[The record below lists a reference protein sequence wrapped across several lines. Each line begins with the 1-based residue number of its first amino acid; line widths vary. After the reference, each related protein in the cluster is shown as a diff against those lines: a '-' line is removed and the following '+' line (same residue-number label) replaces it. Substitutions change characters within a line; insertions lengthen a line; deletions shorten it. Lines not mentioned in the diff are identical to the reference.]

1 MGDLI
6 QVDKYADSQFNPVDI
21 VLTDKHFFDRLQDPR
36 NDKEISQAEL
46 VGFFKRLSKNKKEF
60 LSFIEKYDQMVA
72 HDTKTNLNIPFM
84 QRADKV
90 IAKTIMRKSNF
101 MTPNPKLSF

>member
-1 MGDLI
+1 
-6 QVDKYADSQFNPVDI
+6 
-21 VLTDKHFFDRLQDPR
+21 
-36 NDKEISQAEL
+36 
-46 VGFFKRLSKNKKEF
+46 
-60 LSFIEKYDQMVA
+60 
-72 HDTKTNLNIPFM
+72 M